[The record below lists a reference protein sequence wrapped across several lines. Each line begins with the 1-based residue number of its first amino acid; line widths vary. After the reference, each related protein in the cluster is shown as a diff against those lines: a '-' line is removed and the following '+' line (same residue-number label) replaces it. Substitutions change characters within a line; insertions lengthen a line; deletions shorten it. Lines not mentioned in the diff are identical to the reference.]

1 MKESLNVL
9 VTERTNGIAVA
20 EAVRGENAPR
30 QDRGN
35 VKIFTTPEPGAFADP
50 DGHFEV
56 RPIGTSLGMRELA
69 KLHKRSWAG
78 VGIIEKKVLMSL
90 WPTALHFGLYWVKR
104 GEEQQ
109 QRPQIV
115 GGFWARSLAEAPLTV
130 GHLYPAPLFKGL
142 LANEIFEFGGMVI
155 DPTMQKRGLA
165 KALADG
171 ARMFIFSRRPALL
184 ITNPVEPLYPIYKS
198 FGLKTVGNKPVDY
211 PYLPGMKVWLMYAKF
226 KDIAAPYFM

>member
-1 MKESLNVL
+1 MKESQNV
-9 VTERTNGIAVA
+9 VMSEWNESAAAQAIK
-20 EAVRGENAPR
+20 NADIPR
-30 QDRGN
+30 VD
-35 VKIFTTPEPGAFADP
+35 VKLFTPADPGAFADP

-56 RPIGTSLGMRELA
+56 RPIGSPLGMRELA

-78 VGIIEKKVLMSL
+78 VGIIEKKVLMNL

-104 GEEQQ
+104 GEEE
-109 QRPQIV
+109 QRPPIV

-130 GHLYPAPLFKGL
+130 GHLYPASLFKGL
-142 LANEIFEFGGMVI
+142 LANEVFEFGGMVI

-165 KALADG
+165 KALAEG
-171 ARMFIFSRRPALL
+171 ARMFIFARRPALL
-184 ITNPVEPLYPIYKS
+184 ITNPVEPLYPIYRS